1 MRSANLR
8 SIRRGHRSLAAT
20 TQQLEI
26 DPSSVVDDPKIERVS
41 LIGHP
46 LMCMLPGGAR
56 LEGRRQSTCAIQT
69 DTRAVV
75 ESLDRFNSTWSARN
89 ACTRLE
95 QCS

>member
-1 MRSANLR
+1 MRSANLS

-26 DPSSVVDDPKIERVS
+26 DPSSSVVDNPKIERVS
-41 LIGHP
+41 LIGYP

-69 DTRAVV
+69 DARSVV
-75 ESLDRFNSTWSARN
+75 ESLDRFN
-89 ACTRLE
+89 
-95 QCS
+95 